1 MLRIGTLSKG
11 LTLALTLLVAL
22 AFPVVPAFGQG
33 AAATLMSIDAPI
45 AGATFVN
52 GVQQDIGGRA
62 ADTGSMSGTGID
74 QVRIYL
80 DGQMN
85 ASGTLLGT
93 AAYGKPRTDV
103 ATALANPN
111 FTNSGFDLLWTPTT
125 LSSGDHTI
133 YVYAHATNGDRW
145 SYKTVSISGSTQNA
159 APSAANYCPPGGY
172 GGGMMGGYGGG
183 YGSMMGGY
191 AGMGYGYPGMG
202 MGYGY
207 PGMGM
212 GMGYPGMDMGYGSS
226 YGCQTSNSYQYGNG
240 YSSQGGYGGYGGGY
254 GGYGSGYGGYG
265 GGYGGYGQQLP
276 PPPIYIPVPVP
287 VPGGVPPVA
296 VPLTAPTGL
305 TLGVVTRTSVTL
317 SWLPVPGATSYQVMQ
332 SGVILGPFT
341 PSAGGQVP
349 GTTATIVGLT
359 PITFYTFEV
368 VAIGPTGTQSPP
380 SNTVTTVTPP

>member
-1 MLRIGTLSKG
+1 MLRVGTLSKAVSF
-11 LTLALTLLVAL
+11 ALTLLVAL
-22 AFPVVPAFGQG
+22 AIPAVPVFGQG
-33 AAATLMSIDAPI
+33 TAATLMSIDAPI

-52 GVQQDIGGRA
+52 GVQQDIGGWT
-62 ADTGSMSGTGID
+62 ADTGATSGTGID

-85 ASGTLLGT
+85 GSGTLLGT
-93 AAYGKPRTDV
+93 AAYGKPRADV
-103 ATALANPN
+103 ATVLSNAN

-133 YVYAHATNGDRW
+133 YVYAHATSGDRW

-172 GGGMMGGYGGG
+172 GGGMTGG
-183 YGSMMGGY
+183 S
-191 AGMGYGYPGMG
+191 GMG

-212 GMGYPGMDMGYGSS
+212 DMGSSPGCQNANSYQSGNGYGS
-226 YGCQTSNSYQYGNG
+226 Q
-240 YSSQGGYGGYGGGY
+240 
-254 GGYGSGYGGYG
+254 GGYG

-287 VPGGVPPVA
+287 VPGVVPPVA
-296 VPLTAPTGL
+296 AVPLVAPTGL
-305 TLGVVTRTSVTL
+305 TLGPVTRTTVTL
-317 SWLPVPGATSYQVMQ
+317 SWIPVPGATSYQVMQ
-332 SGVILGPFT
+332 AGVVLGPFT
-341 PSAGGQVP
+341 PSAGGLVP

-359 PITFYTFEV
+359 PNTFYTFEV
-368 VAIGPTGTQSPP
+368 VAIGPTGTQSLP